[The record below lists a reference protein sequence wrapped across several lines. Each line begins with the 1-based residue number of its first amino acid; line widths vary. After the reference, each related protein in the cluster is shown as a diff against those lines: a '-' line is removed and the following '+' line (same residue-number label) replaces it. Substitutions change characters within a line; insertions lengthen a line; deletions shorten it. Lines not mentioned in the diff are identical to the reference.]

1 MYYYG
6 YGFDYTYILVI
17 VGFLITLG
25 AQIFVKS
32 SYSKYKKVET
42 KSRLDGFEVAR
53 RILDSNGLNNID
65 IVEVQGE
72 LSDHYDPKRKVVR
85 LSSDIFH
92 GSTVAAASVAAHEC
106 GHAVQDKENYFFL
119 RFRSALVPF
128 ANISSHVGYIAIVIG
143 LIFGY
148 MKLAWIGI
156 ALEMVI
162 LLFQI
167 ITLPVEFN
175 ASSRAAKFL
184 AKEALI
190 EKTEQVGSRKMLNAA
205 ALTYVA
211 SVLSTL
217 LSILRLVLI
226 VAGRD
231 DRR

>member
-6 YGFDYTYILVI
+6 YGFDYTYLLVI

-25 AQIFVKS
+25 AQLFVKS
-32 SYSKYKKVET
+32 SYSKYKKVPT
-42 KSRLDGFEVAR
+42 KSKLDGFEVAR

-65 IVEVQGE
+65 VVEVPGE
-72 LSDHYDPKRKVVR
+72 LTDHYDPKRKVVR
-85 LSSDIFH
+85 LSTDIFH

-106 GHAVQDKENYFFL
+106 GHAVQDKEGYLFL
-119 RFRSALVPF
+119 RFRSSMVPF
-128 ANISSHVGYIAIVIG
+128 ANISSKIGYVAVLLG

-148 MKLAWIGI
+148 VNLMWIGI
-156 ALEMVI
+156 ALELVI

-190 EKTEQVGSRKMLNAA
+190 EKSEQDGSKKMLNAA
-205 ALTYVA
+205 AMTYVA
-211 SVLSTL
+211 SVLATL
-217 LSILRLVLI
+217 LSVLRLVLI
-226 VAGRD
+226 VLGRS
-231 DRR
+231 RRR

>member
-119 RFRSALVPF
+119 RFRNALVPF

>member
-128 ANISSHVGYIAIVIG
+128 ANISSHVGYIAVVIG
-143 LIFGY
+143 VIFGY

>member
-6 YGFDYTYILVI
+6 YGFDYTYLLVI

-32 SYSKYKKVET
+32 SYSKYKKIET
-42 KSRLDGFEVAR
+42 KSGLDGFEVAR
-53 RILDSNGLNNID
+53 KILDSNGLNNID
-65 IVEVQGE
+65 IVETQGE
-72 LSDHYDPKRKVVR
+72 LTDHYDPKRKVVR
-85 LSSDIFH
+85 LSTDIYH
-92 GSTVAAASVAAHEC
+92 GKTIASSSVAAHEC
-106 GHAVQDKENYFFL
+106 GHAVQDKEGYFFL

-128 ANISSHVGYIAIVIG
+128 ANISSKVGYIAVVIG

-148 MKLAWIGI
+148 VKLTWIGI

-190 EKTEQVGSRKMLNAA
+190 EKKEQEGSKKMLNAA

-217 LSILRLVLI
+217 LSVLRLVLI
-226 VAGRD
+226 VSGRD